1 MPVNHGR
8 SVKKISQIYT
18 KNFVNTHDCSINHEK
33 SPVSMEFS
41 GIIDYFM
48 TIETKLNLRSSHY
61 IRDGDP
67 KTGSETVKM
76 IVTMD

>member
-1 MPVNHGR
+1 
-8 SVKKISQIYT
+8 
-18 KNFVNTHDCSINHEK
+18 
-33 SPVSMEFS
+33 MEFS

-48 TIETKLNLRSSHY
+48 TIETKLNLRSSHN
-61 IRDGDP
+61 IRDRDP